1 MRSPR
6 PSKSTK
12 LVPVHVGRPPTR
24 TVQVARDT
32 DLAFVVHLQK
42 VWSDNVGFLTR
53 AALKEYIRSK
63 QLLLVYENAA
73 PAGYLSWTCTAK
85 GLVRLQQV
93 AIDAELLRTTLGT
106 KIMRHI
112 SRAGIRGNCSIVR
125 LRSRSDLPA
134 NLFWPELGF
143 TLTATF
149 LNRTKRLLPLLEWTF
164 PLFDPSVI
172 AQGILTSG
180 ASFRPLLRN
189 RPPPDLRTALT
200 DPSN

>member
-6 PSKSTK
+6 PSRSKK
-12 LVPVHVGRPPTR
+12 PVPVHVGRSPPR
-24 TVQVARDT
+24 TVRVARSS
-32 DLAFVVHLQK
+32 DLPFVVHLQK

-53 AALKEYIRSK
+53 AALREYIDSK
-63 QLLLVYENAA
+63 QLLLVYENNA

-143 TLTATF
+143 ILTATF
-149 LNRTKRLLPLLEWTF
+149 LNRTKRMLPLLEWTF
-164 PLFDPSVI
+164 PLYDPSSL
-172 AQGILTSG
+172 AQGIITHGS
-180 ASFRPLLRN
+180 SFRPILNN
-189 RPPPDLRTALT
+189 RPPPDLRSALLT
-200 DPSN
+200 PP